1 VGQLFA
7 QASSYTHPPLMP
19 PRTHV
24 LVTCS
29 EIERANHSWEVF
41 WDPPRLYL
49 VSEVLFWGPQIVRAL
64 SALHSVPMLCLLSV
78 AFPEGFTFCC
88 SRSVYFMYYLGA
100 GCLCC
105 VDTPSH
111 TFGPLSFHSHRRK
124 PLGPSPEVG
133 RLRSG

>member
-1 VGQLFA
+1 MGQLFA

-49 VSEVLFWGPQIVRAL
+49 VSGVLFWGPQIVRAL
-64 SALHSVPMLCLLSV
+64 PAFTFCTYAVCFMLPVARALLSV
-78 AFPEGFTFCC
+78 LCRSGTFML
-88 SRSVYFMYYLGA
+88 SGHAR
-100 GCLCC
+100 
-105 VDTPSH
+105 H
-111 TFGPLSFHSHRRK
+111 TFGPLGAFSRRRK
-124 PLGPSPEVG
+124 PLGPSSEFGTNFVPG
-133 RLRSG
+133 SLLGWLP